1 MSRKEF
7 NNCPV
12 TYCHNDNCS
21 SNKSCAPINAC
32 SREGIYSLLIVIAL
46 IAILVAF
53 YFVFNYLFY

>member
-12 TYCHNDNCS
+12 SYNENCA
-21 SNKSCAPINAC
+21 SNRSCAPVNAC
-32 SREGIYSLLIVIAL
+32 SREGIYFLLIVIAL

-53 YFVFNYLFY
+53 YLVFNYLFY